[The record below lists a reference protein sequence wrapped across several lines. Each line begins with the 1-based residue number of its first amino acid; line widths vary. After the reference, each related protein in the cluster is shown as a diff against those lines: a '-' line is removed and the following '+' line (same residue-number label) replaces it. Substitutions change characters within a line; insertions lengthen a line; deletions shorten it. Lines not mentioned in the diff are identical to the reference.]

1 MSSDSVEERM
11 WDKGYSRGYTAG
23 LEEGLRTTF
32 NEAHNA
38 IYSPSM
44 DEYLTSAQ
52 REKLAKKLDKNIQ
65 VLAKY
70 LGVRIRI

>member
-11 WDKGYSRGYTAG
+11 WDKGYSRGYEAG
-23 LEEGLRTTF
+23 LEEGLRTTH

-52 REKLAKKLDKNIQ
+52 REKLAKKLDNN
-65 VLAKY
+65 VRTLAKF
-70 LGVRIRI
+70 LGVRVRV